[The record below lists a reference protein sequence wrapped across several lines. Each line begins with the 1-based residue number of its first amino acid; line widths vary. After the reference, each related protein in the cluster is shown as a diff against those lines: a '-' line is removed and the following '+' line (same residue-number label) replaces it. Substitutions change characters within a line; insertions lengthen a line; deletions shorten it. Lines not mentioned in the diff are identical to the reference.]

1 MFKLF
6 QRFRYKLPLRI
17 KNVWYNRSI
26 YISKEEYPIVWDK
39 DVKYIDPKIGLKVK
53 MRKLKNGK
61 FAYYKIVKIKKSKG
75 SDWLHSTDNIDCD
88 LQFSHIS
95 F

>member
-1 MFKLF
+1 MFKLI
-6 QRFRYKLPLRI
+6 QRLRYRLPKRI
-17 KNVWYNRSI
+17 KNVWYNRSVHT
-26 YISKEEYPIVWDK
+26 SKEEYPIVFDENER
-39 DVKYIDPKIGLKVK
+39 YIDPKLGLKCK

-75 SDWLHSTDNIDCD
+75 SDWLYSTDNIDCD
-88 LQFSHIS
+88 MVFSHVS

>member
-6 QRFRYKLPLRI
+6 QRLRYKLPLRI

-26 YISKEEYPIVWDK
+26 HISKEEYPIVWDK
-39 DVKYIDPKIGLKVK
+39 DGKYIDPRIGLKVK

-75 SDWLHSTDNIDCD
+75 SDWLYSTDNIDCD